1 MKPFNLEAAL
11 AGAKVITRD
20 GSEVTQLTLFDIVRD
35 GYVLYG
41 VLNSEIHSW
50 LANGKYYRI
59 DESNNDLFMAPVKIE
74 QWVARY
80 GNYLHLD
87 CSYDTEAECKAL
99 HQLAS
104 GYHKIEWEEADETI

>member
-11 AGAKVITRD
+11 AGAKVVTRD
-20 GSEVTQLTLFDIVRD
+20 GDEVTQLTLFNVSKD

-41 VLNSEIHSW
+41 VLNFEVHSW
-50 LANGKYYRI
+50 LVNGKYYRI
-59 DESNNDLFMAPVKIE
+59 DESNNDLFMAHVKIE

-87 CSYDTEAECKAL
+87 SIYDTEAECKAA

-104 GYHKIEWEEADETI
+104 DYHKIEWEEADETV